1 MTTILIAAVIF
12 LDILYYIV
20 IFDVILSWLLL
31 LWVQFR
37 PQFIRNILDPIYKII
52 RKYIPTQIWMFE
64 LTPIIFILILLFAK
78 GLIITSFPEV
88 SIQINNIISR

>member
-1 MTTILIAAVIF
+1 MTTILIAGVIF

-20 IFDVILSWLLL
+20 IFDVILSWLFL

-52 RKYIPTQIWMFE
+52 RKYIPTRIWMFE
-64 LTPIIFILILLFAK
+64 LTPIIFILILLFTK
-78 GLIITSFPEV
+78 GLIIGIFPEV
-88 SIQINNIISR
+88 SSQINQIISQ